1 MEHVNTLRAYK
12 DLLASGVSETQ
23 AEAQVNLLNS
33 SLDSMGNLLNS
44 SLDRMATKDDLRNLE
59 KHLTSE
65 IAHLR
70 WLIIGIGTICALP
83 ILKGVLKFIPY
94 FSSL

>member
-12 DLLASGVSETQ
+12 DLMAAGVSETQ

-33 SLDSMGNLLNS
+33 SLDHL
-44 SLDRMATKDDLRNLE
+44 ATKDDLKNLE
-59 KHLTSE
+59 KHLSKE
-65 IAHLR
+65 IANLR
-70 WLIIGIGTICALP
+70 WLIIGAGTIFALP
-83 ILKGVLKFIPY
+83 ILKGILKFVPY